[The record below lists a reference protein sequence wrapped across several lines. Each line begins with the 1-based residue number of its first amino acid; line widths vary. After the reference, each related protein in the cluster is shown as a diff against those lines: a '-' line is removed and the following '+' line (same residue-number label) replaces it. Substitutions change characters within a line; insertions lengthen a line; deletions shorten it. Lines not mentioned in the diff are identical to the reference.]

1 MIFFPLT
8 LSLRAPLYD
17 FDKSNASPV
26 VCFFCF
32 VTLMLAV
39 LPMGPDQAWNGSFEK
54 VYEVEPKETSEGTIS
69 GSI

>member
-8 LSLRAPLYD
+8 LSLRAPLYG
-17 FDKSNASPV
+17 FDKSSAPA
-26 VCFFCF
+26 VCFFRF

-39 LPMGPDQAWNGSFEK
+39 LPMGPDQASNGSFEK